1 MSLFSVFV
9 GVPQS
14 KLAGTAILLA
24 VVVVGLTILFGKG
37 AVPVS
42 QKLAVALMMF
52 LLSLPAILLTLF
64 QLNCMVTGSGFKNQ
78 RWWCS
83 LYAWFV
89 AIMILFYSVVLV
101 IVALMNMAN
110 DKAVEKFQNA
120 SEEATSAAKEYFETQ
135 EAKVEVKGPVMEG
148 PAMGGAGAVGAPG
161 DASAVL
167 PTVGAEPPVPEDE
180 AALEGFE
187 SLEEPFS
194 SCAGAPLN

>member
-1 MSLFSVFV
+1 MSLFNVFV

-14 KLAGTAILLA
+14 KLAGTAILVA

-37 AVPVS
+37 AVPVG

-89 AIMILFYSVVLV
+89 ALMILFYSVVLV
-101 IVALMNMAN
+101 VVALMNMVN
-110 DKAVEKFQNA
+110 DKAVEKFQNTT
-120 SEEATSAAKEYFETQ
+120 EEATKQAQEYFENQ
-135 EAKVEVKGPVMEG
+135 EAKVEVKGPVMEA
-148 PAMGGAGAVGAPG
+148 PAMVGG
-161 DASAVL
+161 
-167 PTVGAEPPVPEDE
+167 EPPAVPEEDE
-180 AALEGFE
+180 AALEGRDSME
-187 SLEEPFS
+187 TFS
-194 SCAGAPLN
+194 TCAGAPLR